1 MKSGGSA
8 EENYCCGMALRVS
21 PTNKETKKGI
31 ASLALF
37 A

>member
-8 EENYCCGMALRVS
+8 EENNCCGMALRVS
-21 PTNKETKKGI
+21 PTNKGIKKGI
-31 ASLALF
+31 APHALF